1 MRGQTDSLSALVWEE
16 ILVVQL
22 FDGLTKFYFVNWR
35 SGIVIA
41 VSVLDF
47 LPSHTLDLLLEDDS
61 EERVRS
67 DS

>member
-1 MRGQTDSLSALVWEE
+1 MRGQTESLSAIVWEE

-22 FDGLTKFYFVNWR
+22 FDGLTKFYFVNWQ

-41 VSVLDF
+41 VGVLY
-47 LPSHTLDLLLEDDS
+47 LLSSHTLNLLLEDDS
-61 EERVRS
+61 EECVRS